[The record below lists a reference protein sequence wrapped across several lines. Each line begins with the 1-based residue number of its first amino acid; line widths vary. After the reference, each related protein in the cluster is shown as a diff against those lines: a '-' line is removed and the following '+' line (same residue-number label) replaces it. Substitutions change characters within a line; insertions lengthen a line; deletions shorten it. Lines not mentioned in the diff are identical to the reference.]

1 MRFVMR
7 WSSIVRSFEPFLAP
21 ALAGRIRLHATH
33 YRGAHDDEG
42 RGWITLDGRQIAS
55 FESLPYLVRT
65 YGLSTELKALG
76 EAPEPAW
83 DRAIE
88 IAHREGLF
96 YLWDF
101 QTAVEGYPG
110 LSIDAAVADPD
121 PITRALAML
130 DRRLGK
136 RRLATIDLTTEHDL
150 VRTFH
155 HLRCEAEGVG
165 QPARS
170 RQD

>member
-1 MRFVMR
+1 MR
-7 WSSIVRSFEPFLAP
+7 WSSIVRNFEPFLAP
-21 ALAGRIRLHATH
+21 ALAGRIRFHATR
-33 YRGAHDDEG
+33 YRGAHDGEG
-42 RGWITLDGRQIAS
+42 RGWITLDGQQIAS

-65 YGLSTELKALG
+65 FGLSTELETLG
-76 EAPEPAW
+76 EAPGPAW

-101 QTAVEGYPG
+101 QTAVAGYPS
-110 LSIDAAVADPD
+110 LSITSALTDPD

-136 RRLATIDLTTEHDL
+136 RRLAAIDLTSEHEI
-150 VRTFH
+150 VRTLH
-155 HLRCEAEGVG
+155 DLRCEAEGLRPRV
-165 QPARS
+165 PATTA
-170 RQD
+170 D